1 MDRFDLIS
9 IVSGYELY
17 KAVRGL
23 EKGGGGKVAPEGMW
37 ERLCE
42 RSP

>member
-23 EKGGGGKVAPEGMW
+23 EKGGGKVAPEGMW
-37 ERLCE
+37 ERLYE